1 MSFTSDSFLETVAL
15 TISSPSR
22 LFRGDLL
29 PDRIVVDAVDV
40 VDTRRG
46 ESSEKKETY
55 QIPLRGFK
63 YNLMQI
69 RQII

>member
-1 MSFTSDSFLETVAL
+1 MSFTRDSFLETVAL
-15 TISSPSR
+15 TVSSPSK

-29 PDRIVVDAVDV
+29 ADRIVVDTVDV

-55 QIPLRGFK
+55 QILARYGK
-63 YNLMQI
+63 I
-69 RQII
+69 V

>member
-1 MSFTSDSFLETVAL
+1 MSFTSESFLETVAL

-46 ESSEKKETY
+46 ESSENKEIY
-55 QIPLRGFK
+55 QTLVRYG
-63 YNLMQI
+63 
-69 RQII
+69 II